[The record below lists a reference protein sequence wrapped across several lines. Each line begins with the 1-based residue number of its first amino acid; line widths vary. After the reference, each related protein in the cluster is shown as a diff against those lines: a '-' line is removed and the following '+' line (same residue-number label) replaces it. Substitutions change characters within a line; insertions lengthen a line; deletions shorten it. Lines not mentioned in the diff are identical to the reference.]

1 MNKYNEIMERVT
13 IDPEMK
19 SRVMSAVSTAI
30 KEQAEGAAIVTELH
44 SNENSEYTKTR
55 TGKKAKNPPIVVI
68 SSIAA
73 AIVVLLGALFIFNLM
88 SSSKGASTTQD
99 EAKHLGIDSADIA
112 NATEHLG
119 IDSADIAN
127 ATEAVEEMEETTS
140 QKSVFYYIETPVP
153 EAGLDGADTAGAPNA
168 GSGTY
173 DDSVEDPNTD
183 LRNVTVDIKT
193 DGVVD
198 DRVTNIG
205 SALPFD
211 LKGNG
216 KGKLADGIVTEVF
229 LGEGGEKV
237 VLYTA
242 DEGADLVKDFDSSN
256 KSAGQDAVSPLG
268 TQVKLFKLAFG
279 NVITPANGETVT
291 EFNAALFT
299 KNGHTYLLV
308 FSDVQSTDVIL
319 GVVDAV

>member
-1 MNKYNEIMERVT
+1 MILNKYNEIMERVT

-55 TGKKAKNPPIVVI
+55 TGKKAKKTPIVVI

-88 SSSKGASTTQD
+88 SSKGASTTQND
-99 EAKHLGIDSADIA
+99 EK
-112 NATEHLG
+112 HLG

-279 NVITPANGETVT
+279 NVITPANGETAT

>member
-1 MNKYNEIMERVT
+1 MILNKYNEIMERVT

-30 KEQAEGAAIVTELH
+30 KEQADGAAIVTELH
-44 SNENSEYTKTR
+44 SDEHNEYTKTR
-55 TGKKAKNPPIVVI
+55 TGKKAKKTPIVVI

-88 SSSKGASTTQD
+88 STSKSAETTQAD
-99 EAKHLGIDSADIA
+99 GNHLKFDNA
-112 NATEHLG
+112 NFAAATQ
-119 IDSADIAN
+119 AN
-127 ATEAVEEMEETTS
+127 EEIEMEETTS
-140 QKSVFYYIETPVP
+140 QQLSVGYVDETPIP
-153 EAGLDGADTAGAPNA
+153 GATRDGAEGAYDPNNNYLTSGTAKDGADY
-168 GSGTY
+168 SL
-173 DDSVEDPNTD
+173 D
-183 LRNVTVDIKT
+183 NVTWDVDVTT
-193 DGVVD
+193 DGAVD

-216 KGKLADGIVTEVF
+216 KGKLADGIITEVF
-229 LGEGGEKV
+229 FGEGGEKV

-242 DEGADLVKDFDSSN
+242 DEGTNLVKNFDSSN
-256 KSAGQDAVSPLG
+256 KSAGQDAVTPAG

-279 NVITPANGETVT
+279 NVAAPANGETAT

-308 FSDVQSTDVIL
+308 FSDVQSNDVIL

>member
-1 MNKYNEIMERVT
+1 MILNKYNEIMERVT

-55 TGKKAKNPPIVVI
+55 TGKKAKKTPIVVI

-99 EAKHLGIDSADIA
+99 EAK
-112 NATEHLG
+112 HLG

-242 DEGADLVKDFDSSN
+242 DEGANLVKDFDSSN
-256 KSAGQDAVSPLG
+256 KSAGQDTVSPLG

-319 GVVDAV
+319 GVVDVV

>member
-1 MNKYNEIMERVT
+1 MILNKYNEIMERVT

-55 TGKKAKNPPIVVI
+55 TGKKAKKTPIVVI

-88 SSSKGASTTQD
+88 SSSKGAESTQNDT
-99 EAKHLGIDSADIA
+99 KHLNIDSADF
-112 NATEHLG
+112 
-119 IDSADIAN
+119 AN

-183 LRNVTVDIKT
+183 LRNVTVDINT

-242 DEGADLVKDFDSSN
+242 DEGANLVKDFDSSN

-279 NVITPANGETVT
+279 NVIAPANGETAT

>member
-1 MNKYNEIMERVT
+1 MILNKYNEIMERVT

-88 SSSKGASTTQD
+88 SSKGVSTTQND
-99 EAKHLGIDSADIA
+99 EKHLGIDSV
-112 NATEHLG
+112 
-119 IDSADIAN
+119 DIAN

>member
-1 MNKYNEIMERVT
+1 MILNKYNEIMERVT

-55 TGKKAKNPPIVVI
+55 TGKKAKKTPIVVI

-88 SSSKGASTTQD
+88 SSKGASTTQN
-99 EAKHLGIDSADIA
+99 EAKHLGF
-112 NATEHLG
+112 
-119 IDSADIAN
+119 DSADIAN

-183 LRNVTVDIKT
+183 LRNVTVDINT

-198 DRVTNIG
+198 DRVTNIE

>member
-1 MNKYNEIMERVT
+1 MILNKYNEIMERVT

-44 SNENSEYTKTR
+44 SNDNSEYTKTR
-55 TGKKAKNPPIVVI
+55 TGKKAKKTPIVVI

-99 EAKHLGIDSADIA
+99 EAK
-112 NATEHLG
+112 HLG

-193 DGVVD
+193 DCVVD
-198 DRVTNIG
+198 DSVTNIG

-279 NVITPANGETVT
+279 NVITPAHGETVT

>member
-1 MNKYNEIMERVT
+1 MILNKYNEIMERVT

-44 SNENSEYTKTR
+44 SNENSEYTKTI
-55 TGKKAKNPPIVVI
+55 TGKKAKKTPIVVI

-88 SSSKGASTTQD
+88 SSKGASTTQND
-99 EAKHLGIDSADIA
+99 EKHLDIDSV
-112 NATEHLG
+112 
-119 IDSADIAN
+119 DIAN

-173 DDSVEDPNTD
+173 DDYVEDPNTD
-183 LRNVTVDIKT
+183 LRTVTVDINT
-193 DGVVD
+193 DSVVD

>member
-1 MNKYNEIMERVT
+1 MILNKYNEIMERVT

-55 TGKKAKNPPIVVI
+55 TGKKAKKTPIVVI

-88 SSSKGASTTQD
+88 SSKGASTTQD
-99 EAKHLGIDSADIA
+99 EAK
-112 NATEHLG
+112 HLG

-183 LRNVTVDIKT
+183 LRTVTVDINT

>member
-1 MNKYNEIMERVT
+1 MILNKYNEIMERVT

-88 SSSKGASTTQD
+88 SSKGASTTQND
-99 EAKHLGIDSADIA
+99 EKHLGIDSV
-112 NATEHLG
+112 
-119 IDSADIAN
+119 DIAN

>member
-99 EAKHLGIDSADIA
+99 EAK
-112 NATEHLG
+112 HLG

>member
-1 MNKYNEIMERVT
+1 MILNKYNEIMERVT

-55 TGKKAKNPPIVVI
+55 TGKKAKKTPIVVI

-88 SSSKGASTTQD
+88 SSKGASTTQND
-99 EAKHLGIDSADIA
+99 EKHLGIDSVDV
-112 NATEHLG
+112 
-119 IDSADIAN
+119 AN

-279 NVITPANGETVT
+279 NVITPANGETAT

>member
-1 MNKYNEIMERVT
+1 MILNKYNEIMERVT

-55 TGKKAKNPPIVVI
+55 TGKKAKKTPIVVI

-88 SSSKGASTTQD
+88 SSKGASTTQD
-99 EAKHLGIDSADIA
+99 EAK
-112 NATEHLG
+112 HLG

-183 LRNVTVDIKT
+183 LRTVTVDINT

-256 KSAGQDAVSPLG
+256 KSTGQDAVSPLG

-279 NVITPANGETVT
+279 NVITPANGETAT

>member
-1 MNKYNEIMERVT
+1 MILNKYNEIMERVT

-55 TGKKAKNPPIVVI
+55 TGKKAKKTPIVVI

-88 SSSKGASTTQD
+88 SSKGASTAQN
-99 EAKHLGIDSADIA
+99 EAKHLGIDSV
-112 NATEHLG
+112 
-119 IDSADIAN
+119 DIAN

-183 LRNVTVDIKT
+183 LRNVTVDINT

-279 NVITPANGETVT
+279 NVITPANGETAT

>member
-1 MNKYNEIMERVT
+1 MILNKYNEIMERVT

-88 SSSKGASTTQD
+88 SSKGASTTQND
-99 EAKHLGIDSADIA
+99 EKHLGIDSV
-112 NATEHLG
+112 
-119 IDSADIAN
+119 DIAN

-140 QKSVFYYIETPVP
+140 QKSVIYYIETPVP

>member
-1 MNKYNEIMERVT
+1 MILNKYNEIMERVT

-55 TGKKAKNPPIVVI
+55 TGKKAKKTPIVVI

-99 EAKHLGIDSADIA
+99 EAK
-112 NATEHLG
+112 HLG

-173 DDSVEDPNTD
+173 YDSVEDPNTD
-183 LRNVTVDIKT
+183 LRTVTVDINT

-319 GVVDAV
+319 GVVDVV

>member
-55 TGKKAKNPPIVVI
+55 TGKKAKKTPIVVI

-88 SSSKGASTTQD
+88 SSKGASTTQND
-99 EAKHLGIDSADIA
+99 EKHLGIDSV
-112 NATEHLG
+112 
-119 IDSADIAN
+119 DIAN

-168 GSGTY
+168 VSRTY

-183 LRNVTVDIKT
+183 LRNVTVDINT

-279 NVITPANGETVT
+279 NVITPANGETAT

>member
-1 MNKYNEIMERVT
+1 MILNKYNEIMERVT

-55 TGKKAKNPPIVVI
+55 TGKKAKKTPIVVI

-112 NATEHLG
+112 NATE
-119 IDSADIAN
+119 
-127 ATEAVEEMEETTS
+127 AVEEMEETTS
-140 QKSVFYYIETPVP
+140 QKPVFYYIETPVP

-183 LRNVTVDIKT
+183 LRNVTVDIKI